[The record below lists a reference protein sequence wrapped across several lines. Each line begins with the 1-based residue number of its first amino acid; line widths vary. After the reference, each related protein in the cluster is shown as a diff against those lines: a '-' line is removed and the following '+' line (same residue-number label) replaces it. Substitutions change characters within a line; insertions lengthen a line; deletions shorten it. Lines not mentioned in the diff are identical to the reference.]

1 LLALRKLFLFLF
13 KLGIKHIIQHHKT
26 NHITN
31 VRIIAK
37 DRRLRN
43 KSKATIFG
51 IVSERTINGK
61 AAAEKVGV
69 RPIPIWWSC

>member
-1 LLALRKLFLFLF
+1 MLALRKLFLFLF

-31 VRIIAK
+31 VRIIAN
-37 DRRLRN
+37 DCRLRN
-43 KSKATIFG
+43 KSKATVFG

-61 AAAEKVGV
+61 AADEKVGGAV
-69 RPIPIWWSC
+69 EKS